1 MWTKIMDERNEN
13 IRGTRNKNNKWE
25 GKWEQWMR
33 VMDENC
39 QRKSTDKIVN
49 KKRKFTI
56 LLKNEYDIYIE
67 ISKYEL
73 CHIQ

>member
-1 MWTKIMDERNEN
+1 
-13 IRGTRNKNNKWE
+13 
-25 GKWEQWMR
+25 MR